1 MCHKLGKSAEKCQFY
16 AYFCDV
22 EVKMSEELSR
32 KKTCSKREI
41 IKKFIN
47 KHREKLSVLQEAS
60 FEKGEKQLVNMMG
73 MEPENQNTFPIPGVF
88 IGILVWA
95 FIILFPLILILDPSH
110 SKEFGFFQLLDY
122 YVPLFATLLIF
133 LVNQRYLVPK
143 LFFRKKYFLYLSLNS
158 ILLALV
164 IVLREFSDFLQNR
177 TSHENL
183 MDFFSSY
190 TFLGQ
195 NGHFEGHV
203 VASFI
208 LADMMVCACCIL
220 ISIFSRQVLRAFMLR
235 EKRRVALQ
243 YELDFLKSQL
253 SPHFLFNTLNN
264 ITSLISF
271 DPKLAELSMTKLS
284 QLLRVMLYQA
294 GDKNIALKDDL
305 DVLQKYAELEKLR
318 LDDKFQLS
326 FETDIEKPNM
336 MVEPLLVMPLVENAM
351 KHCVDPKGGG
361 FARIYVQQK
370 ENELY
375 VKVENSNFPR
385 KAKPNAGGLGL
396 STLKKRLELLYA
408 GHYSYNARVEGETY
422 IAELNITQK

>member
-1 MCHKLGKSAEKCQFY
+1 
-16 AYFCDV
+16 
-22 EVKMSEELSR
+22 
-32 KKTCSKREI
+32 
-41 IKKFIN
+41 
-47 KHREKLSVLQEAS
+47 
-60 FEKGEKQLVNMMG
+60 
-73 MEPENQNTFPIPGVF
+73 
-88 IGILVWA
+88 
-95 FIILFPLILILDPSH
+95 
-110 SKEFGFFQLLDY
+110 
-122 YVPLFATLLIF
+122 
-133 LVNQRYLVPK
+133 
-143 LFFRKKYFLYLSLNS
+143 
-158 ILLALV
+158 
-164 IVLREFSDFLQNR
+164 
-177 TSHENL
+177 
-183 MDFFSSY
+183 
-190 TFLGQ
+190 
-195 NGHFEGHV
+195 
-203 VASFI
+203 
-208 LADMMVCACCIL
+208 
-220 ISIFSRQVLRAFMLR
+220 MLR